1 MKLHFSHPYKDNLE
15 INFGAFTQVVGQ
27 NQQLKYYIWQ
37 LLIWYFDGKKYRE
50 EDLALFNQAEP
61 EISDGNQPI
70 KRNTFK
76 IISISDIQELLEQM
90 TYKKGTV
97 SFDFMRQ
104 KLNDINIMT
113 DIDDMNDRLS
123 SISSKINDKLA
134 LSIQDIN
141 YHTESIDFNAEQLLL
156 KNFIPFFEFQHQNIS
171 FEFVDNEGKILFFLE
186 MLEEALTT
194 TTGKILLV
202 LKNMDDYLTYPSFI
216 LACQKLERLC
226 MKFPYFQVIIFPS
239 NEGYLYARQNNIE
252 YVNIISDYVAHYYQ
266 FDFLFNRFIEQYP
279 TNQLPTK
286 ADFLSSIQKISSYLF
301 SKEIEYVSLSN
312 KDLVTIKILN
322 NLYQYD
328 KKINYPILDSSPLEI
343 KFLRDND

>member
-1 MKLHFSHPYKDNLE
+1 MKLHFSHPYKNNLE
-15 INFGAFTQVVGQ
+15 INFGAFTQIVGQ

-50 EDLALFNQAEP
+50 EDLTLFNQAEP
-61 EISDGNQPI
+61 EISDGSEPI

-90 TYKKGTV
+90 IYKKGTV
-97 SFDFMRQ
+97 SFEFMRQ
-104 KLNDINIMT
+104 KFNDIDVMT

-134 LSIQDIN
+134 LSIQDVN

-156 KNFIPFFEFQHQNIS
+156 KSFIPFFEFRNQNIS
-171 FEFVDNEGKILFFLE
+171 FEFVDNEAKILFFLE
-186 MLEEALTT
+186 MLEETLRTT
-194 TTGKILLV
+194 ARKILLI
-202 LKNMDDYLTYPSFI
+202 LKNMDDYLTYTSFV
-216 LACQKLERLC
+216 LACQKLEELC
-226 MKFPYFQVIIFPS
+226 AKFPYFQVIIFPS

-252 YVNIISDYVAHYYQ
+252 YINIISDYVAHYYQ
-266 FDFLFNRFIEQYP
+266 FDFLFNRFVEQYP
-279 TNQLPTK
+279 TNQIPTQT
-286 ADFLSSIQKISSYLF
+286 DFLSSIQKISGYLF

-322 NLYQYD
+322 SLYQYD
-328 KKINYPILDSSPLEI
+328 KKINYPILNSNSLEI
-343 KFLRDND
+343 KFLRNNS